1 MKRNMFLSLTALVL
15 ALAVNAAFAQSN
27 GKIKADVPF
36 AFSVEQNS
44 MEAGQYSI
52 TATDHVLLIRNDSTN
67 KSVMLMAQTEES
79 AKPQGTRLVF
89 HKYGNSYFL
98 AEIWHATG
106 QAGAS
111 GIQLPASKA
120 EQETRAAYRDASA
133 PQEVIVAMR

>member
-89 HKYGNSYFL
+89 HKYVNSYFL
-98 AEIWHATG
+98 AEFWHATG
-106 QAGAS
+106 LAGSS

>member
-1 MKRNMFLSLTALVL
+1 MKRKMYLSLTALVL

-36 AFSVEQNS
+36 AFSVEQNA

-120 EQETRAAYRDASA
+120 EQETRAANASA
-133 PQEVIVAMR
+133 PQEVIIAMR